1 MGAEMYKILVRI
13 AYILLIVIGAP
24 VSLTYY
30 ALYGFYAGLLDGI
43 YDLRDAVRVALE

>member
-1 MGAEMYKILVRI
+1 MHKILVRT
-13 AYILLIVIGAP
+13 ACILFIVISAP

-43 YDLRDAVRVALE
+43 YDLRDAVRVAIE